1 MVELLPAQKQVG
13 YVTVEKM
20 FEKIKSFLTS
30 YSFYMHIEIS
40 CRTRLYDIHLR
51 TYVLVWP
58 QFCLKILK
66 IFSDLLTVSHYKS
79 NVVMGLR

>member
-20 FEKIKSFLTS
+20 FEKINSFLTS

-51 TYVLVWP
+51 TYVLVMA
-58 QFCLKILK
+58 
-66 IFSDLLTVSHYKS
+66 TVLSKNIKNLFRFVNGES
-79 NVVMGLR
+79 L